1 MMRIIDLALKDLSQ
15 ILRDRKV
22 AALLVLMPIGF
33 TIFFSM
39 LFGGGGG
46 GGEAEPRLPIG
57 WIDRDIGSAS
67 SPLLRLLEASD
78 AVRIVVPDEKG
89 AQTAVDQ
96 VLDGKLAAV
105 VTVPADFQQS
115 LWTKAPAK
123 LQVTV
128 DENSAA
134 GQTAYG
140 AIDVA
145 AGRLLGAVES
155 ARLSAEAFE
164 TSGGFSDDASRQVY
178 LDEAFSRAINAW
190 QTPPFTLAV
199 EQASAA
205 AGEGD
210 GEFDGNAQASPGLL
224 VQFAI
229 WSLIMSG
236 STVVLERTTG
246 AMQRLLTTP
255 IQRWQIIAGHALGM
269 FALTFAQ
276 ELLLLAFGQ
285 FALGVDYLRQPVAI
299 LLVALALA
307 LWVVGLGML
316 IGALAETDTHVM
328 MYSLLAMF
336 LFTGLGGAWF
346 PLEGTGAAFQ
356 AIGRLTPTYWAMLGF
371 QNVILRG
378 MGLSSV
384 LTSAAI
390 LLAYAV
396 LFFGL
401 AVWRFRFE

>member
-1 MMRIIDLALKDLSQ
+1 MRILDLAWKDLSQ

-46 GGEAEPRLPIG
+46 EADPRLPIG
-57 WIDRDIGSAS
+57 WVDHDVGSAQP
-67 SPLLRLLEASD
+67 PLLQLLESSD
-78 AVRIVVPDEKG
+78 AVRPVVLDDQE
-89 AQTAVDQ
+89 AQTAAEQ
-96 VLDGKLAAV
+96 VRDGKLAAV
-105 VTVPADFQQS
+105 VTVPAGFARS
-115 LWTKAPAK
+115 LWVERPVT
-123 LQVTV
+123 LQVIV

-134 GQTAYG
+134 GQTARN

-145 AGRLLGAVES
+145 VARLIGAVES

-164 TSGGFSDDASRQVY
+164 AQAGFADDAARQAY
-178 LDEAFSRAINAW
+178 QEEALGLAVDAW
-190 QTPPFTLAV
+190 QDPPFTLAV
-199 EQASAA
+199 EQATAA
-205 AGEGD
+205 AGKGQEG
-210 GEFDGNAQASPGLL
+210 FDGNAQASPGLL

-236 STVVLERTTG
+236 STVVVERTSG

-255 IQRWQIIAGHALGM
+255 IQRWQIVAGHALGI
-269 FALTFAQ
+269 FLLTFAQ

-285 FALGVDYLRQPVAI
+285 FALGVDYLRQPLAV
-299 LLVALALA
+299 LLVALGLA
-307 LWVVGLGML
+307 LWVVSLGML
-316 IGALAETDTHVM
+316 IGALAKTDNHVTV
-328 MYSLLAMF
+328 YSLLAMF

-356 AIGRLTPTYWAMLGF
+356 AIGRLTPTYWAMRGF
-371 QNVILRG
+371 QNVIVRG
-378 MGLSSV
+378 LGLNSV
-384 LTSAAI
+384 LLPVGI
-390 LLAYAV
+390 LVAYAV
-396 LFFGL
+396 PFFAL